1 MCVPFNTPQKQSGG
15 QRVAQSSFGQRL
27 DKAQRDA
34 SATAGGGTY
43 GGGTILSG
51 FPRGTD
57 VDALRK
63 NTLLGV

>member
-1 MCVPFNTPQKQSGG
+1 MG
-15 QRVAQSSFGQRL
+15 ARL

-34 SATAGGGTY
+34 ASTSGGGTY

-51 FPRGTD
+51 VPRNTD
-57 VDALRK
+57 VDAQRK

>member
-1 MCVPFNTPQKQSGG
+1 MCAPGVYKQSGG
-15 QRVAQSSFGQRL
+15 KKLAPTSMGARL

-34 SATAGGGTY
+34 ASTSGGGTY

-51 FPRGTD
+51 VPRNSD
-57 VDALRK
+57 VDAQRK

>member
-34 SATAGGGTY
+34 SATAGG
-43 GGGTILSG
+43 TILSG